1 MSKNYLLYFS
11 LFFIQHSVI
20 AQFDTIIHQNKLNIA
35 VLKLNYTDFSIQG
48 GKMLYY
54 DCLGCTQDS
63 VPFNVAY
70 QEPMDFGS
78 ICLRL
83 NPSLD
88 TVFSGSMIWMGTGV
102 IDFPTNFNAS
112 MPFMSGNSVIQAP
125 NNIQLLNQQGQQFNN
140 ATIINQ
146 CWNTVS
152 TLEITESFS
161 NFNYHAAIYLYT
173 PKVGLTDYNYAKWIV
188 FLYYQD
194 AVAQI
199 DDLSLNDYQLF
210 PNPCTDKIYVSNDLN
225 GYDFNIYS
233 SLGEI
238 LKFGTIT
245 NGVINNLAQ
254 FTSGVYFIDFIKDD
268 KRITRKL
275 IKN

>member
-1 MSKNYLLYFS
+1 MSKKYLLYFS
-11 LFFIQHSVI
+11 LFFIQHNVI

-54 DCLGCTQDS
+54 DCLGCTKDS
-63 VPFNVAY
+63 IPFNVDY

-102 IDFPTNFNAS
+102 IDFPSNFNAS

-199 DDLSLNDYQLF
+199 DDINFNDYQVF
-210 PNPCTDKIYVSNDLN
+210 PNPFNDKIYVSNNLN
-225 GYDFNIYS
+225 DFEFNIFS
-233 SLGEI
+233 SLGEK
-238 LKFGTIT
+238 LKTGKIR
-245 NGVINNLAQ
+245 NGEINDISQL
-254 FTSGVYFIDFIKDD
+254 TSGVYYIDFIKDD
-268 KRITRKL
+268 KKITRKI

>member
-1 MSKNYLLYFS
+1 MSKKYLFYFS

-54 DCLGCTQDS
+54 DCLGCTKDS
-63 VPFNVAY
+63 IPFNVDY

-78 ICLRL
+78 ICLKL

-102 IDFPTNFNAS
+102 IDFPSNFNAS

-199 DDLSLNDYQLF
+199 DDINFNDYQVF
-210 PNPCTDKIYVSNDLN
+210 PNPFNDKIYVSNNLN
-225 GYDFNIYS
+225 DFEFNIFS
-233 SLGEI
+233 SLGEK
-238 LKFGTIT
+238 LKTGKIR
-245 NGVINNLAQ
+245 NGEINDISQLA
-254 FTSGVYFIDFIKDD
+254 SGVYYIDFIKDD
-268 KRITRKL
+268 KKITRKI

>member
-1 MSKNYLLYFS
+1 MSKKYLLYFS
-11 LFFIQHSVI
+11 LFFIQHNVI

-54 DCLGCTQDS
+54 DCLGCTKDS
-63 VPFNVAY
+63 IPFNVDY

-112 MPFMSGNSVIQAP
+112 MPFMSDNSVIQAP

-199 DDLSLNDYQLF
+199 DDINFNDYQVF
-210 PNPCTDKIYVSNDLN
+210 PNPFNDKIYVSNNLN
-225 GYDFNIYS
+225 DFEFNIFS
-233 SLGEI
+233 SLGEK
-238 LKFGTIT
+238 LKTGKIR
-245 NGVINNLAQ
+245 NGEINISQL
-254 FTSGVYFIDFIKDD
+254 TSGVYYIDFIKDD
-268 KRITRKL
+268 KKITRKI

>member
-1 MSKNYLLYFS
+1 MSKKYLLYFS
-11 LFFIQHSVI
+11 LFFIQHNVI

-54 DCLGCTQDS
+54 DCLGCTKDS
-63 VPFNVAY
+63 IPFNVDY

-199 DDLSLNDYQLF
+199 DDINFNDYQVF
-210 PNPCTDKIYVSNDLN
+210 PNPFNDKIYVSNNLN
-225 GYDFNIYS
+225 DFEFNIFS
-233 SLGEI
+233 SLGEK
-238 LKFGTIT
+238 LKTGKIR
-245 NGVINNLAQ
+245 NGEINISQL
-254 FTSGVYFIDFIKDD
+254 TSGVYYIDFIKDD
-268 KRITRKL
+268 KKITRKI

>member
-1 MSKNYLLYFS
+1 MSKKYLLYFS
-11 LFFIQHSVI
+11 LFFIQHNVI

-54 DCLGCTQDS
+54 DCLGCTKDS
-63 VPFNVAY
+63 IPFNVDY

-112 MPFMSGNSVIQAP
+112 MPFMSDNSVIQAP

-199 DDLSLNDYQLF
+199 DDINFNDYQVF
-210 PNPCTDKIYVSNDLN
+210 PNPFNDKIYVSNNLN
-225 GYDFNIYS
+225 EVS
-233 SLGEI
+233 
-238 LKFGTIT
+238 
-245 NGVINNLAQ
+245 
-254 FTSGVYFIDFIKDD
+254 
-268 KRITRKL
+268 R
-275 IKN
+275 

>member
-1 MSKNYLLYFS
+1 MSIKYLFYFS

-54 DCLGCTQDS
+54 DCLGCTKDS
-63 VPFNVAY
+63 IPFNVDY

-78 ICLRL
+78 ICLKL

-102 IDFPTNFNAS
+102 IDFPSNFNAS
-112 MPFMSGNSVIQAP
+112 MPFMSGNSIIQAP

-199 DDLSLNDYQLF
+199 DDINFNDYQVF
-210 PNPCTDKIYVSNDLN
+210 PNPFNDKIYVSNNLN
-225 GYDFNIYS
+225 DFEFNIFS
-233 SLGEI
+233 SLGEK
-238 LKFGTIT
+238 LKTGKIR
-245 NGVINNLAQ
+245 NGEINDISQL
-254 FTSGVYFIDFIKDD
+254 TSGVYYIDLIKDD
-268 KRITRKL
+268 KKITRKI

>member
-1 MSKNYLLYFS
+1 MSKKYLLYFS

-54 DCLGCTQDS
+54 DCLGCTKDS
-63 VPFNVAY
+63 IPFNVDY

-78 ICLRL
+78 ICLKL

-102 IDFPTNFNAS
+102 IDFPSNFNAS

-199 DDLSLNDYQLF
+199 DDINFNDYQVF
-210 PNPCTDKIYVSNDLN
+210 PNPFNDKIYVSNNLN
-225 GYDFNIYS
+225 DFEFNIFS
-233 SLGEI
+233 SLGEK
-238 LKFGTIT
+238 LKTGKIR
-245 NGVINNLAQ
+245 NGEINDISQL
-254 FTSGVYFIDFIKDD
+254 TSGVYYIDLIKDD
-268 KRITRKL
+268 KKITRKI

>member
-1 MSKNYLLYFS
+1 MSKKYLLYFS

-54 DCLGCTQDS
+54 DCLGCTKDS
-63 VPFNVAY
+63 IPFNVDY

-78 ICLRL
+78 ICLKL

-102 IDFPTNFNAS
+102 IDFPSNFNAS

-199 DDLSLNDYQLF
+199 DDINFNDYQVF
-210 PNPCTDKIYVSNDLN
+210 PNPFNDKIYVSNNLN
-225 GYDFNIYS
+225 DFEFNIFS
-233 SLGEI
+233 SLGEK
-238 LKFGTIT
+238 LKTGKIR
-245 NGVINNLAQ
+245 NGEINDISQLA
-254 FTSGVYFIDFIKDD
+254 SGVYYIDLIKDD
-268 KRITRKL
+268 KKITRKI

>member
-1 MSKNYLLYFS
+1 MSKKYLLYFS
-11 LFFIQHSVI
+11 LFFIQHNVI

-54 DCLGCTQDS
+54 DCLGCTKDS
-63 VPFNVAY
+63 IPFNVDY

-78 ICLRL
+78 ICLKL

-112 MPFMSGNSVIQAP
+112 MPFMSDNSVIQAP

-194 AVAQI
+194 SVAQI
-199 DDLSLNDYQLF
+199 DDINFNDYQVF
-210 PNPCTDKIYVSNDLN
+210 PNPFNDKIYVSNNLN
-225 GYDFNIYS
+225 DFEFNIFS
-233 SLGEI
+233 SLGEK
-238 LKFGTIT
+238 LKTGKIR
-245 NGVINNLAQ
+245 NGEINISQL
-254 FTSGVYFIDFIKDD
+254 TSGVYYIDFIKDD
-268 KRITRKL
+268 KKITRKI